1 MRGRLKGGDIMS
13 VVCRFKVSGLEVATY
28 GGDEARYI
36 KMGAV
41 QDKVFGPA
49 TPSAKVEM
57 LIVPKES
64 WEQFELGK
72 TYSVVFTKE

>member
-1 MRGRLKGGDIMS
+1 MS
-13 VVCRFKVSGLEVATY
+13 VVCRFKVGGLELASY
-28 GGDEARYI
+28 GNEEARNI
-36 KMGAV
+36 RMFAV

-57 LIVPKES
+57 LIVPKEA